1 MLPGMRIPESRN
13 VLELDEL
20 LSGVPCD
27 EDKDIA
33 WSTPKSKDDKCRCEK
48 NMRGKQCL
56 KWHEQTKFIYYI

>member
-48 NMRGKQCL
+48 KYEGK
-56 KWHEQTKFIYYI
+56 TVP